1 MKRCYAAL
9 SPKQAAGEAMH
20 GRAHAARPLEP
31 REVPGARPSLPGRR
45 GGIGDDGRRRRRVP
59 LGGQVAPAKESEA
72 SSGSVVSS
80 GPEGVSDLRNPNGP
94 VRDREAR

>member
-1 MKRCYAAL
+1 V
-9 SPKQAAGEAMH
+9 
-20 GRAHAARPLEP
+20 RA
-31 REVPGARPSLPGRR
+31 LPGRSNHGKCPALDHLYLDGEAGSATT
-45 GGIGDDGRRRRRVP
+45 GG
-59 LGGQVAPAKESEA
+59 GGVYRSGAKSRAANESEA

>member
-1 MKRCYAAL
+1 MRT
-9 SPKQAAGEAMH
+9 
-20 GRAHAARPLEP
+20 
-31 REVPGARPSLPGRR
+31 LPGRSNHGKCPALDHLYLDGEAGSATT
-45 GGIGDDGRRRRRVP
+45 GGGGGVYRS
-59 LGGQVAPAKESEA
+59 GGQVAPAKESEA